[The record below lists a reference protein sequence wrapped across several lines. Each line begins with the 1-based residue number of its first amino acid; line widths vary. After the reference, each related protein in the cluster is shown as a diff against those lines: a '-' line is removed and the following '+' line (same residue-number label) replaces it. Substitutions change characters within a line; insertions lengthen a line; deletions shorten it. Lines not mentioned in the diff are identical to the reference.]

1 MLGMVARRAHA
12 AERRG
17 HFAGEDQVGRFH
29 RGPCCAQGGLQR
41 PGVHVGVGIDVKV
54 ALGGR
59 VRKEF
64 THIQRGMR
72 ATQLLLGGQW
82 RIVGVHVVQQA
93 LDQQVVVDRSKA
105 LGAFRVVGS
114 HFVAGAIGVG
124 NESGQQTSLLVFYC
138 S

>member
-1 MLGMVARRAHA
+1 MFGMVAGWAHA

-17 HFAGEDQVGRFH
+17 HLTGNDQVGRFH
-29 RGPCCAQGGLQR
+29 RGPGGPQGRLQG

-64 THIQRGMR
+64 AHIERGMG
-72 ATQLLLGGQW
+72 AAELLLGGQW

-93 LDQQVVVDRSKA
+93 LDQQVVVDRAQA
-105 LGAFRVVGS
+105 LGAFGVVGS
-114 HFVAGAIGVG
+114 HFVSGAISVG
-124 NESGQQTSLLVFYC
+124 NKSG
-138 S
+138 